1 MIFPAPFHSY
11 WITALAN
18 HLWQSTVFVVAA
30 WLLTIVLRR
39 NQARTRYFLWMLASA
54 KFLVPFSILIAA
66 GEWLHPAF
74 AVPGPGPAFLNVMGG
89 FTQPLSAGGAA
100 AEAVAVKSGVSSLAG
115 ASAMA
120 AKGVELLPMALL
132 ALWILGT
139 CLLLARWAWRW
150 RCLRKVVRI
159 ASPVTLNCEL
169 PVRSTRLHLEPGVFG
184 VLHPVLLLPEGIRQR
199 LSETQLDAI
208 IAHELCHVRRRD
220 NLTAI
225 VHMLVEA
232 VFWFYPPVW
241 WISARLLEER
251 ERACDEA
258 VLESRREPLAY
269 AEGILNVCKS
279 YVEAPMSCVSGV
291 TGSDLKKRIVRIMA
305 HQVAH
310 RLDLSRRLL
319 LSLVAMFLISVP
331 VTVGVLHAA
340 GRQAQTA
347 PAETGIVGTWQGTL
361 HIPQG
366 PELRAVEQV
375 TEPTPGN
382 LKVMLYSIDQSGQGI
397 PATSA
402 SFQNGVFK
410 YSVEFLDNTFEGKMS
425 ADGKSISGT
434 WKQGSLS
441 LPLVLERATPET
453 EWTIP
458 APPPKI
464 PAMAMNANPSFEVAT
479 IKPSKPGQ
487 PGKLYT
493 VRGTHFMTV
502 NTTVMDLITVAYDVQ
517 QKQVVGGPDWIS
529 SDKFDIDGEPD
540 VPGTPDLN
548 QLKTMV
554 QKLLA
559 DRFAL
564 KFHRETKS
572 MSAYVLTV
580 AKDGPK
586 LSKSQGDPNGLPSL
600 FFRQL
605 GVLTVRNATMTEF
618 ARLMQTAVFDRPVVD
633 QTGLQGQWDF
643 TLKWTPDESQFGGM
657 GMKVPPPSDAADAP
671 PPLFTAIQEQIG
683 LKLEAGKAPV
693 PVLVLDHVEQPS
705 PN

>member
-1 MIFPAPFHSY
+1 MIFPALLHSY
-11 WITALAN
+11 WVSALVN
-18 HLWQSTVFVVAA
+18 HLWQSTIFVVGV
-30 WLLTIVLRR
+30 WLLTIALRR
-39 NQARTRYFLWMLASA
+39 NQARTRYFSWMLASV

-66 GEWLHPAF
+66 GEWLHPASS
-74 AVPGPGPAFLNVMGG
+74 AQGPGLAFVTAMGG
-89 FTQPLSAGGAA
+89 FTQPLSAKEGAA
-100 AEAVAVKSGVSSLAG
+100 HAVALGLGASSASGVSAI
-115 ASAMA
+115 A
-120 AKGVELLPMALL
+120 VNRVDLLSMMLL
-132 ALWILGT
+132 ALWIVGT
-139 CLLLARWAWRW
+139 CFLLARWACRW
-150 RCLRKVVRI
+150 WSLRKLVRT
-159 ASPVTLNCEL
+159 ASPVTLNCGL
-169 PVRSTRLHLEPGVFG
+169 PVLSTRLHLEPGVFG
-184 VLHPVLLLPEGIRQR
+184 VLHPVLLLPEGIRER
-199 LSETQLDAI
+199 LSETQLDTI

-241 WISARLLEER
+241 WISTRLLEER
-251 ERACDEA
+251 EWACDEA

-269 AEGILNVCKS
+269 AEGILRVCKS

-305 HQVAH
+305 QQVAH
-310 RLDLSRRLL
+310 RLDLTRKLL
-319 LSLVAMFLISVP
+319 LALVATFVIGVP

-347 PAETGIVGTWQGTL
+347 PAETGIIGTWQGTI
-361 HIPQG
+361 H
-366 PELRAVEQV
+366 
-375 TEPTPGN
+375 TPGGDLRTVVKIDGTSPGA
-382 LKVMLYSIDQSGQGI
+382 LKLTLYSIDQGGQPI
-397 PATSA
+397 PATTV
-402 SFQNGVFK
+402 SFQDGVLK
-410 YSVEFLDNTFEGKMS
+410 YSIQFIDGSYEGKMS

-434 WKQGSLS
+434 WKQGPIS

-458 APPPKI
+458 APPPKL
-464 PAMAMNANPSFEVAT
+464 PPMAANADPSFEVAT
-479 IKPSKPGQ
+479 IKPSKPGR

-502 NTTVMDLITVAYDVQ
+502 NTTLMDLITVAYDVQ
-517 QKQVVGGPDWIS
+517 QKQVVGGPDWMS
-529 SDKFDIDGEPD
+529 SEKFDIDGEPN

-586 LSKSQGDPNGLPSL
+586 LKKSQGDPNGLPSL

-605 GVLTVRNATMTEF
+605 GVLTVMNATMTDF

-633 QTGLQGQWDF
+633 QTGLEGKWDF
-643 TLKWTPDESQFGGM
+643 TLKWTPDESQFSGM

-693 PVLVLDHVEQPS
+693 PVLVLEHVEQPS
-705 PN
+705 AN